1 MTDHRAEPGQPLSQP
16 DPRERPPKMYPAE
29 AEFYL
34 AQGPYIARL
43 KAAQKIL
50 ETVVDFSL
58 DSKRQEFLQ
67 PEYVAQ
73 VEANVTTRKN
83 ELDHYTQT
91 ESVPLEV
98 FIEQDN
104 RRNAAAARANTA
116 PPRDIDGYAP
126 EPGIAQERIVEGR
139 DSVGLYLDEIGR
151 TPLLNAEQ
159 EVELSKMIEAGLYAQ
174 KLLDEGRFGRRNG
187 GAPLSANQEELEW
200 LAEQG
205 VKARELFL
213 ESNLRLVFS
222 LARKKTR
229 MTQLPLLDIVQEGN
243 AGLIRAV
250 EKFDYTK
257 GYKFSTYATWWI
269 KQSITR
275 GIAQQA
281 RVIRLPVHVEEE
293 VNKLNQVI
301 PRMHKLLE
309 RDPEPEELAEELAI
323 SVDRVLDLLE
333 WRKDITSLDKTID
346 DSGDTTIGSFIAQ
359 QTIQNPED
367 TVLDASMRDQLDH
380 YLDILDQR
388 SAGIMRLRWGLA
400 DGTVHKL
407 ADIGAIYGIS
417 AERVRQLERE
427 SINRLKAHVAHEKNE
442 QSA

>member
-1 MTDHRAEPGQPLSQP
+1 
-16 DPRERPPKMYPAE
+16 MYPEE

-50 ETVVDFSL
+50 ESVVDFSL
-58 DSKRQEFLQ
+58 DAKRQDFLQ
-67 PEYVAQ
+67 PEYIAQ
-73 VEANVTTRKN
+73 VEPSVATRQT
-83 ELDHYTQT
+83 ELEYFTET
-91 ESVPLEV
+91 ESVSIEV
-98 FIEQDN
+98 SIEQN
-104 RRNAAAARANTA
+104 NNHHASAPRANMA

-126 EPGIAQERIVEGR
+126 ELEIRQERIVEGR

-159 EVELSKMIEAGLYAQ
+159 EVELSKTIEAGLYAQ
-174 KLLDEGRFGRRNG
+174 KLLDEGRIGRRNG
-187 GAPLSANQEELEW
+187 GAPLSATQEELEW
-200 LAEQG
+200 LADQG

-243 AGLIRAV
+243 TGLIRAV

-269 KQSITR
+269 KQAITR

-293 VNKLNQVI
+293 VNRLNQAF

-309 RDPEPEELAEELAI
+309 RDPEPEELAEELELSI
-323 SVDRVLDLLE
+323 DRVLDLLE
-333 WRKDITSLDKTID
+333 WRKEITSLDKTID
-346 DSGDTTIGSFIAQ
+346 DSGDTSIGSFIAQ

-367 TVLDASMRDQLDH
+367 TVLDASIREQLDH

-400 DGTVHKL
+400 DGTIHKL

-427 SINRLKAHVAHEKNE
+427 SMNRLKAHVADEKKE